1 MLNGKRHFQC
11 PRREFSANFMSLNHE
26 KYNLLF
32 TSSELLDALHKSHD
46 TATGPDDIHY
56 QILKH
61 LPNRT
66 LETLLN
72 ILNDI

>member
-1 MLNGKRHFQC
+1 
-11 PRREFSANFMSLNHE
+11 MSLNHE
-26 KYNLLF
+26 KYNLPF
-32 TSSELLDALHKSHD
+32 TSSELIDALHKSHG

-61 LPNRT
+61 LPNMT
-66 LETLLN
+66 LETLFN